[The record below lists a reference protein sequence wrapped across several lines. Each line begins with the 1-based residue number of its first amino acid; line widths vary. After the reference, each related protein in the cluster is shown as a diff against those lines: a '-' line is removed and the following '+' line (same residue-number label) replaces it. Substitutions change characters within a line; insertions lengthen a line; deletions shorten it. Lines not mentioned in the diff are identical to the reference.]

1 MYMEEGEQA
10 QQPYLLD
17 LGGRKMGWLK
27 AQQDIGL
34 HHRACEECRDP
45 PPRSHTEE
53 GMSPSVAPFPAVG
66 PPAFP
71 HPRIL
76 LPGVEGG
83 PQVTEREV

>member
-10 QQPYLLD
+10 SSHTSKD

-27 AQQDIGL
+27 AQQEIGL
-34 HHRACEECRDP
+34 HHRVCEEWGAP
-45 PPRSHTEE
+45 PPRCHTEE
-53 GMSPSVAPFPAVG
+53 GMSPSVALFPAVG
-66 PPAFP
+66 SPAFP